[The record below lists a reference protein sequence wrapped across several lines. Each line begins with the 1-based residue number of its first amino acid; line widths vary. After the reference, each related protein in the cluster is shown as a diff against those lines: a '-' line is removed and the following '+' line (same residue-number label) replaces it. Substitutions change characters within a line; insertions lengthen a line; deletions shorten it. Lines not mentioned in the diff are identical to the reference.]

1 MPDGME
7 KFEGIL
13 MSEFVGA
20 KRAIALAGIAGSL
33 LWGSAASANTVSI
46 GLQEAGVNAS
56 AVTTVASSPAGQAA
70 FTGSYGQFLVT
81 SDSGTG
87 LPTLSNGQ
95 ILDSHSLN
103 VAIPAGLGGVGGT
116 LYVWVAE
123 YGLTGSATYNF
134 TSSFTNQLTGSV
146 TMSTFIDTTNGT
158 GPNGAYANTGV
169 GTTSAALLASHAFT
183 TIGNDTQTVSV
194 TNPGTYSVL
203 ELYKIVLPAG
213 GSASATIDLSVA
225 CTTCAPPPGVPL
237 PAALPLFA
245 SILGGGMLVGA
256 ARRRKAAKA
265 AAV

>member
-1 MPDGME
+1 
-7 KFEGIL
+7 
-13 MSEFVGA
+13 MSRFP
-20 KRAIALAGIAGSL
+20 LF
-33 LWGSAASANTVSI
+33 
-46 GLQEAGVNAS
+46 GL
-56 AVTTVASSPAGQAA
+56 T
-70 FTGSYGQFLVT
+70 
-81 SDSGTG
+81 
-87 LPTLSNGQ
+87 
-95 ILDSHSLN
+95 I
-103 VAIPAGLGGVGGT
+103 GGT

-134 TSSFTNQLTGSV
+134 TSSFTNQHTGSV

-169 GTTSAALLASHAFT
+169 GTTSAALLLPPCVRRLV
-183 TIGNDTQTVSV
+183 TQPNGRHHQSGHLLGVQCTRSFCQQ
-194 TNPGTYSVL
+194 
-203 ELYKIVLPAG
+203 G